1 MPGQPVRAHARFQ
14 FSPGNSPSRIASL
27 PLGFANIHHSASREN
42 YHVFAE
48 PTLKQNVA
56 TRNRKT
62 FRSCAETVDDKTC
75 LWKPEEKPARIAPR
89 KLSAS
94 IFQ

>member
-27 PLGFANIHHSASREN
+27 PPAPRNHHSASLEN

-48 PTLKQNVA
+48 PTLGQNVA

-62 FRSCAETVDDKTC
+62 FRPCAETVDDETS
-75 LWKPEEKPARIAPR
+75 LWKPEEIRATIAANVTG
-89 KLSAS
+89 SS
-94 IFQ
+94 IT